1 MTEDQVSTRRPF
13 SPTVPLACCCCCLL
27 LLSWRKRTKA
37 ARAAEHFLPRCPAG
51 LLLSLLSGT
60 KRLACCCPTIPGL
73 LWELVCWRRSTIPSL
88 DNFWT
93 IGGQPTL
100 EPPDLRD
107 YLGRRLFF
115 LLPSILFFFE
125 TEEGNYSLVLLTGSL
140 WDIHQV
146 KPNQFPEVS
155 LLATLL
161 LHINGSMPPLGF
173 SSPFLRTATYYVKQ
187 TFCYSVK
194 YVPL

>member
-1 MTEDQVSTRRPF
+1 MEYCWCFCFLTTGQKGQSGRPVLKNIF
-13 SPTVPLACCCCCLL
+13 SA
-27 LLSWRKRTKA
+27 S
-37 ARAAEHFLPRCPAG
+37 G
-51 LLLSLLSGT
+51 LLLSHNSWLVV
-60 KRLACCCPTIPGL
+60 K
-73 LWELVCWRRSTIPSL
+73 LVCWRRSTIPSL

-155 LLATLL
+155 LIATWLL
-161 LHINGSMPPLGF
+161 IHMNDNHGSMPPLGF
-173 SSPFLRTATYYVKQ
+173 SSPFLRTAT
-187 TFCYSVK
+187 
-194 YVPL
+194 